1 MNSPSFSHQYE
12 LRHGSL
18 AVKHRRRKPAPYT
31 EMALVLFMRL
41 FVHISFHLMKES
53 VSPVVH
59 PESASP
65 ASPSASSGSC
75 SSDGRCT
82 RCSSIR
88 LAWTLCMRLKKSSS
102 GTVGARGPPSGG
114 EQRWSSILEDW
125 TNRETATFSCRHKVF
140 SAYRNKL
147 CFAKIFFKRMPILLV
162 IIFWISFYHIFS
174 FQFNFN
180 PFVMWFCFSSF
191 LNVYLALFL
200 LKF

>member
-1 MNSPSFSHQYE
+1 MECKLNDSISRRSWFSVNSPSFSHQYK
-12 LRHGSL
+12 LCHGSL

-41 FVHISFHLMKES
+41 FVHISSHLMKES
-53 VSPVVH
+53 VSPVIH
-59 PESASP
+59 PESAS
-65 ASPSASSGSC
+65 AGSPSASSGSC

-125 TNRETATFSCRHKVF
+125 TNRETDGEEEELE
-140 SAYRNKL
+140 RNW
-147 CFAKIFFKRMPILLV
+147 P
-162 IIFWISFYHIFS
+162 
-174 FQFNFN
+174 
-180 PFVMWFCFSSF
+180 
-191 LNVYLALFL
+191 ALMSL
-200 LKF
+200 T